1 MTPTVATIK
10 AAVAECFC
18 VDLSHRSET
27 SDRPRE
33 IAMYLAREM
42 TELSLDEIG
51 RAFNEDATAVRQA
64 VDLIDELAWND
75 TIFANTLKELRMAI
89 GG

>member
-1 MTPTVATIK
+1 MTPALATIK
-10 AAVAECFC
+10 AAVAERYS
-18 VDLSHRSET
+18 VDLSHRSDT
-27 SDRPRE
+27 NTLPRQ

-51 RAFNEDATAVRQA
+51 RAFDEDATAVRQA

-75 TIFANTLKELRMAI
+75 TMFANTLKELRMVI